1 MAGTGARDQ
10 VRKVID
16 ETLEAQNA
24 GDAARL
30 RSMLSERPDAV
41 HIGTDAEEWDTSNQV
56 VDAVA
61 AAGGADLQA
70 VADEFDIHIQG
81 DVAWAEGRRRF
92 TPLRGGARNRAD
104 ALSARERAGRSHEG
118 QSQRPCSRG
127 AEQARSGRCRRARQ
141 QVAVAAHSGGYLLVT
156 GTTVGHVAER
166 VSNTTPLPRQD
177 APRRFGAGG

>member
-1 MAGTGARDQ
+1 MAGTGAQDE

-56 VDAVA
+56 VDAA
-61 AAGGADLQA
+61 AAVGGDDIQA

-81 DVAWAEGRRRF
+81 DVAWAEGRGRF
-92 TPLRGGARNRAD
+92 T
-104 ALSARERAGRSHEG
+104 RAGGGERPVRMTCVLIRENGQWKVVQSHASIG
-118 QSQRPCSRG
+118 VPN
-127 AEQARSGRCRRARQ
+127 A
-141 QVAVAAHSGGYLLVT
+141 
-156 GTTVGHVAER
+156 
-166 VSNTTPLPRQD
+166 D
-177 APRRFGAGG
+177 IFG